1 MSSRTYR
8 GPVLEKRRRNNGRN
22 MYALCE
28 AVSMEWVDAPP
39 AGAEAWTDDQ
49 WEQAIEREA
58 RRRLGRE
65 IVARMDAQRA
75 KATKRWAEKN
85 RQQKGATV

>member
-1 MSSRTYR
+1 MSSASMCGGKHETYR
-8 GPVLEKRRRNNGRN
+8 HNGGRN
-22 MYALCE
+22 LEALCE

-49 WEQAIEREA
+49 WEQAIDWEA

-65 IVARMDAQRA
+65 

-85 RQQKGATV
+85 RQQKGVTA

>member
-1 MSSRTYR
+1 MRDASRFGGTRQTYR
-8 GPVLEKRRRNNGRN
+8 HNGGRN
-22 MYALCE
+22 LEALCE
-28 AVSMEWVDAPP
+28 TVSMEWVDAPP
-39 AGAEAWTDDQ
+39 AGAEDWTDDQ
-49 WEQAIEREA
+49 WEWEIEREA

-85 RQQKGATV
+85 RQQKGATA

>member
-1 MSSRTYR
+1 MSSRTYK

-22 MYALCE
+22 MDALCE

-65 IVARMDAQRA
+65 

-85 RQQKGATV
+85 RQQKGATA